1 MPRTSYFVPP
11 VITWKRHRVSPLWL
25 GQCSPR
31 SSVDHHYHRHLH
43 HHPHNQYEHLQQQ
56 VQRDKD
62 YPPRQPHWS
71 ANIRELPTSLLHHVP
86 SPKVA
91 CAGSPSWKFVYDFLV
106 WNWVQILISFV
117 ISYSG
122 QRLAWEMAS
131 AVTFRKMTFVWKNL
145 CRSAVAMLQ
154 KWSFY

>member
-43 HHPHNQYEHLQQQ
+43 HHPHHHYEHLQQQ

-71 ANIRELPTSLLHHVP
+71 ANIRELPASLLHHVP

-91 CAGSPSWKFVYDFLV
+91 CAGSPSWKFIYDFLV

-117 ISYSG
+117 IFIQVRG
-122 QRLAWEMAS
+122 LPEKWPRLWHLE
-131 AVTFRKMTFVWKNL
+131 KWHL
-145 CRSAVAMLQ
+145 CERIYVQSRCYK